1 MMQNVFT
8 KTLERITKETGLVGG
23 VAIVFKN
30 GEITFAAPYGYEDR
44 ENNIPMTLNASFD
57 IASCSKA
64 WTVMLAAQAVDEGL
78 MRARILAYA
87 IWQATE
93 AACRAMISCA
103 TRWAKAA
110 ATLCSNAPIL
120 TRARASGKRINT
132 ITICILYLAI
142 LWRCCAVAKAGKAR

>member
-64 WTVMLAAQAVDEGL
+64 WTVMLAAQAVAAQE
-78 MRARILAYA
+78 
-87 IWQATE
+87 IWQQRKLGTDLGVKIMQ
-93 AACRAMISCA
+93 R
-103 TRWAKAA
+103 
-110 ATLCSNAPIL
+110 
-120 TRARASGKRINT
+120 
-132 ITICILYLAI
+132 LAE
-142 LWRCCAVAKAGKAR
+142 K

>member
-30 GEITFAAPYGYEDR
+30 GEITFAVPYGYEDR

-78 MRARILAYA
+78 IGWDEPVQHAMKDFDMLDHYA
-87 IWQATE
+87 GAHLSIRDRGLQGNVS
-93 AACRAMISCA
+93 IQ
-103 TRWAKAA
+103 
-110 ATLCSNAPIL
+110 
-120 TRARASGKRINT
+120 
-132 ITICILYLAI
+132 
-142 LWRCCAVAKAGKAR
+142 

>member
-78 MRARILAYA
+78 IG
-87 IWQATE
+87 WDEPVQH
-93 AACRAMISCA
+93 AM
-103 TRWAKAA
+103 
-110 ATLCSNAPIL
+110 
-120 TRARASGKRINT
+120 
-132 ITICILYLAI
+132 
-142 LWRCCAVAKAGKAR
+142 

>member
-78 MRARILAYA
+78 IGWDEPVQHAMKDFDMLDHYAGAHLSIRDMASHRSGLPCHDFMRN
-87 IWQATE
+87 
-93 AACRAMISCA
+93 
-103 TRWAKAA
+103 K
-110 ATLCSNAPIL
+110 
-120 TRARASGKRINT
+120 
-132 ITICILYLAI
+132 
-142 LWRCCAVAKAGKAR
+142 V

>member
-78 MRARILAYA
+78 IGWDEPVQHA
-87 IWQATE
+87 
-93 AACRAMISCA
+93 
-103 TRWAKAA
+103 
-110 ATLCSNAPIL
+110 
-120 TRARASGKRINT
+120 NT
-132 ITICILYLAI
+132 ITICTLCWAI